1 MRARHT
7 STLALVLFASAAQ
20 AQVKINEVTS
30 VSVKDEG
37 TRVAIVIQ
45 GTRPPNFTTFSM
57 ADPPR
62 FVIDLSESR
71 FVGVAP
77 DINVEDGFINV
88 IKNLSYGS
96 DLTSIARVM
105 VAFAVEVDPPETPE
119 TVGNTLIV
127 RFAKPAGAAAVA
139 KAEEADRRA
148 KEEAEAK
155 ARAEAEAQARAEAD
169 ARARADA
176 EAKAQAE
183 AQAAAEL
190 KSRQEREAAD
200 ARAKADQERR
210 AQELADAKAAED
222 AAAQAAAEAR
232 AREVK
237 EKAAVAQAGPGPRE
251 EDVLQERSPAVS

>member
-20 AQVKINEVTS
+20 AQVQINDVTS
-30 VSVKDEG
+30 VEVKDEG

-71 FVGVAP
+71 FVNVPP

-119 TVGNTLIV
+119 TTGNTLIV
-127 RFAKPAGAAAVA
+127 RFAKPAGAASIA

-148 KEEAEAK
+148 EAEAK
-155 ARAEAEAQARAEAD
+155 ARAEAD
-169 ARARADA
+169 AKARADA
-176 EAKAQAE
+176 EARAQAE

-190 KSRQEREAAD
+190 KARQDQEAAD
-200 ARAKADQERR
+200 ARAKAEQ
-210 AQELADAKAAED
+210 
-222 AAAQAAAEAR
+222 
-232 AREVK
+232 
-237 EKAAVAQAGPGPRE
+237 
-251 EDVLQERSPAVS
+251 

>member
-1 MRARHT
+1 MRARLPA
-7 STLALVLFASAAQ
+7 TLALVLFAGASQ
-20 AQVKINEVTS
+20 AQVKINDITS
-30 VSVKDEG
+30 VEVKDEG

-71 FVGVAP
+71 FVGVPP
-77 DINVEDGFINV
+77 DVSVEDGFINV

-119 TVGNTLIV
+119 TTGNTLIV
-127 RFAKPAGAAAVA
+127 RFAKPAGAASVA

-155 ARAEAEAQARAEAD
+155 ARAEAEARARAEAD
-169 ARARADA
+169 AKARADA
-176 EAKAQAE
+176 EAR
-183 AQAAAEL
+183 AAAEATAAAETAR
-190 KSRQEREAAD
+190 KTREEQAAAD
-200 ARAKADQERR
+200 ARAKADDARR
-210 AQELADAKAAED
+210 
-222 AAAQAAAEAR
+222 
-232 AREVK
+232 
-237 EKAAVAQAGPGPRE
+237 
-251 EDVLQERSPAVS
+251 

>member
-119 TVGNTLIV
+119 TVGNTLLV

-139 KAEEADRRA
+139 RAEESDRKA

-155 ARAEAEAQARAEAD
+155 ARAEAEAQARAQAEAK
-169 ARARADA
+169 ARADA
-176 EAKAQAE
+176 EARASAE
-183 AQAAAEL
+183 AAAQVQA
-190 KSRQEREAAD
+190 QREAED
-200 ARAKADQERR
+200 SKARAEQERR
-210 AQELADAKAAED
+210 ERELADAKAQEE

-232 AREVK
+232 
-237 EKAAVAQAGPGPRE
+237 
-251 EDVLQERSPAVS
+251 